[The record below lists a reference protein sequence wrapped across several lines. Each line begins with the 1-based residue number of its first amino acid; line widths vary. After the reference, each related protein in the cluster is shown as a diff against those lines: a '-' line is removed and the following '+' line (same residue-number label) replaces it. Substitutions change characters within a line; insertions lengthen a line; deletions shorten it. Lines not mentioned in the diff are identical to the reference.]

1 MIKRKEAMSM
11 DHKENFKG
19 GTGSLSFVHLFTK
32 EELPKTRL
40 CSVLTVEPG
49 ASVGQHSHTG
59 EGELYVVLDGPV
71 TLQEDGVDHILHTGD
86 AEYCSDGH
94 PPGAPTHTDNPA
106 VPMAIDLLCP
116 GGRKTPGF
124 LMESGRYFRLFRF
137 FPFPPFPQV
146 PEKGL

>member
-1 MIKRKEAMSM
+1 MSAYEALAFSY
-11 DHKENFKG
+11 DGLTQDIAYEETLNFVESVLQRLGKSPKTVLDLAC

-94 PPGAPTHTDNPA
+94 YHGVYNHTDKPA
-106 VPMAIDLLCP
+106 VLMAIVML
-116 GGRKTPGF
+116 
-124 LMESGRYFRLFRF
+124 
-137 FPFPPFPQV
+137 
-146 PEKGL
+146 

>member
-19 GTGSLSFVHLFTK
+19 GTGFLSFVHLFTK

-94 PPGAPTHTDNPA
+94 SHGVYNHTDKPA
-106 VPMAIDLLCP
+106 VLMAIVML
-116 GGRKTPGF
+116 
-124 LMESGRYFRLFRF
+124 
-137 FPFPPFPQV
+137 
-146 PEKGL
+146 